1 MKTGRVN
8 KLNFTI
14 PALIVFSLLIAF
26 LRIDPARAEDAKPP
40 AGLSAEKA
48 RQLGEKMYREGI
60 LPSGEPM
67 QAGVSGDIP
76 VSGATFTCISCHQRS
91 GLGSIEGRVL
101 TPPTNGS
108 FLFRPVRIIYRDS
121 EAREYRLERPA
132 YTDESLAEALRGGVG
147 SSGRVMSEIM
157 PRYPLTDKDMAILI
171 YYLKSLSSQFSP
183 GASETS
189 IRFATVVSE
198 DVNPADRNAMLFP
211 LKNWAKQI
219 WHIEMADIV
228 DDTKVALF
236 HLKRSISVWE
246 LKGPPETWRSQ
257 LEEYNRKEPVFA
269 LVGGITTGEWKPI
282 HDFCEANQ
290 IPCLLP
296 ITDFP
301 VVSETDWYTVYFS
314 KGFYQEGEGAARYLN
329 TLDEQKR
336 GKSIV
341 EIVRDSREGLALST
355 GFQKTWQELGHEP
368 PVTITLKEGQPL
380 TKEILQKVCAE
391 QKPSV
396 VMLWGG
402 PEVVPLLET
411 FATAT
416 NKPGMV
422 FVSSGYLGSDIWTL
436 KDEVRPFTYITYPFR
451 LSRGDE
457 ISRTAVEPLMKK
469 RIGAGNAEMV
479 QKRAYSITVM
489 LSELLMDMRGNF
501 YRDNFLDV
509 LGMMDDQTLPL
520 YERLSFG
527 PGQRYASKGC
537 YIVQLSK
544 GPEPQLIR
552 KSDWVSH

>member
-1 MKTGRVN
+1 
-8 KLNFTI
+8 
-14 PALIVFSLLIAF
+14 
-26 LRIDPARAEDAKPP
+26 
-40 AGLSAEKA
+40 
-48 RQLGEKMYREGI
+48 
-60 LPSGEPM
+60 
-67 QAGVSGDIP
+67 
-76 VSGATFTCISCHQRS
+76 
-91 GLGSIEGRVL
+91 
-101 TPPTNGS
+101 
-108 FLFRPVRIIYRDS
+108 
-121 EAREYRLERPA
+121 
-132 YTDESLAEALRGGVG
+132 
-147 SSGRVMSEIM
+147 
-157 PRYPLTDKDMAILI
+157 MAILI

-544 GPEPQLIR
+544 GPEPQLIKR
-552 KSDWVSH
+552 SDWVSH